1 MPPVPFRTTTSV
13 IQKKGTK
20 SKNYERSEKDTY
32 YTLNNEIELDPE
44 IAADLAMLV

>member
-1 MPPVPFRTTTSV
+1 MPPVPFKTTTST
-13 IQKKGTK
+13 IKKTK
-20 SKNYERSEKDTY
+20 ESKNYERSEKDTY